1 MPKIS
6 IIMPSLNVVPY
17 IRECLES
24 VISQTLQDIEILC
37 VDAGSTDGTQDILY
51 EYAEKDA
58 RIQVIAS
65 AQKSYGHQ
73 MNLGI
78 ENASGEYIGIV
89 ETDDFILPEM
99 YEEMY
104 AYAKENDAEFVKS
117 DFDVFTTLS
126 DGKRLF
132 LKYSLGKYSSV
143 KYNTVFTAEDYIN
156 NKNTIDVFIWNG
168 IYKRSFLQ
176 RNHISFQ
183 ETTGAA
189 FQDCSFRYQAA
200 LNVKRGFFLN
210 RSFYRYRRDNI
221 NSSTYNS
228 KCVLFNLSECK
239 NLIRIAE
246 ESRVDQKQMEFLA
259 REIAVIA
266 LRPYIELL
274 TWGQPA
280 EGTEEA
286 LDEFRNI
293 LKDFIDHGI
302 LKQTSATRDLWMEI
316 RIFMDKPEFYD
327 YYSHLKAE
335 IAFETVKSFLEK
347 TAVEKHVILFGSGY
361 VGSCAYCLMRCNGIQ
376 NIAAF
381 CDNDKSKWGSSHMGC
396 PVMSLESA
404 LKQFPDAYFII
415 TNAAHSDA
423 IQKQLQDYGVDEQ
436 RITEYNLSTFPM
448 DCTNMIMRLKR
459 FCHGN

>member
-65 AQKSYGHQ
+65 VQKSYGHQ

-143 KYNTVFTAEDYIN
+143 KYNTIFTAEDYIN
-156 NKNTIDVFIWNG
+156 N
-168 IYKRSFLQ
+168 
-176 RNHISFQ
+176 
-183 ETTGAA
+183 
-189 FQDCSFRYQAA
+189 
-200 LNVKRGFFLN
+200 
-210 RSFYRYRRDNI
+210 
-221 NSSTYNS
+221 
-228 KCVLFNLSECK
+228 NLK
-239 NLIRIAE
+239 
-246 ESRVDQKQMEFLA
+246 
-259 REIAVIA
+259 
-266 LRPYIELL
+266 
-274 TWGQPA
+274 
-280 EGTEEA
+280 
-286 LDEFRNI
+286 
-293 LKDFIDHGI
+293 
-302 LKQTSATRDLWMEI
+302 
-316 RIFMDKPEFYD
+316 
-327 YYSHLKAE
+327 
-335 IAFETVKSFLEK
+335 
-347 TAVEKHVILFGSGY
+347 
-361 VGSCAYCLMRCNGIQ
+361 
-376 NIAAF
+376 
-381 CDNDKSKWGSSHMGC
+381 
-396 PVMSLESA
+396 
-404 LKQFPDAYFII
+404 
-415 TNAAHSDA
+415 
-423 IQKQLQDYGVDEQ
+423 
-436 RITEYNLSTFPM
+436 
-448 DCTNMIMRLKR
+448 
-459 FCHGN
+459 GN